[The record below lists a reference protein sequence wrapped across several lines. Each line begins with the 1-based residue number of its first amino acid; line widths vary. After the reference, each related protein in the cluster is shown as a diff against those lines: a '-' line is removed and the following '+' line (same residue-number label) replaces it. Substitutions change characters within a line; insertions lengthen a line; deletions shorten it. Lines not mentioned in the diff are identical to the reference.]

1 MLAVVFAAF
10 GITQVLSAVLGR
22 DKERANKRH
31 GQRGRWAEGGS
42 EMGLG
47 LGRETLRDREGQRL
61 RWEQRHTEAEP
72 EGTAWAQ
79 RDRAGTARA
88 GAAQSLGI
96 CEDQQW
102 ESRNNRT
109 HPRDSCLGTEGG
121 ACLAGTS
128 SRNSTDSTQRFL
140 G

>member
-1 MLAVVFAAF
+1 M
-10 GITQVLSAVLGR
+10 GG
-22 DKERANKRH
+22 H
-31 GQRGRWAEGGS
+31 G
-42 EMGLG
+42 
-47 LGRETLRDREGQRL
+47 LRDGAGLRERDSQR
-61 RWEQRHTEAEP
+61 
-72 EGTAWAQ
+72 Q
-79 RDRAGTARA
+79 RDRAGHRETAGTARE

-121 ACLAGTS
+121 ACLTGTS